1 MDKERHNFL
10 FGAAARE
17 PGKRQF
23 KPNAAFF
30 DQLQLIAADG
40 ADDDEEDDD
49 VIFPSPNVSRSSSDN
64 EQQKEEGDEEEGEQS
79 STNDNGEDDET
90 GGNSS
95 DDEDS
100 GDGEEEQQQQQGKPW
115 KSKRQKGEAAAN
127 AVKTNAGNDGVVQ
140 LNHQLCAVCLDL
152 RPADLCGELIQCD
165 RCAIFVHEL
174 CYGVVAADAGAAAVV
189 AVAPE
194 NKGEDGQRPTAPDEG
209 GDEDAPSSAV
219 QQHGQE
225 QNCSSA
231 SADPNKKPCTTV
243 AAFDGG
249 PSLLASSPPVPVV
262 AGAAAT
268 SSAPTSAAPDAQ
280 SVASSSAST
289 EPWFCEPCLFGVRE
303 VPHCELCPSRYGAFK
318 RAAAVAAGAGCAGW
332 VHVQCAAFTLGVRFA
347 DPAALSAVT
356 WRDIDARTFGRK
368 PCAGCASSG
377 GAAPRQLI
385 ARTGVTVRCDAG
397 MCRHFYHV
405 TCAQRLGLLIDT
417 SARCSTVAVP
427 SLLHHHHQQHNHSPA
442 DVGYLYCEKHAPRDA
457 SVPRMRIAYANFVEA
472 EERRMAQWNRRVCV
486 ALDARQA
493 RKRAAQLRDYQ
504 QRMQRL
510 LLLPV
515 SAVGE
520 CHGGDGDTTT
530 SMASGSTAP
539 TQRRAK
545 LLHTNARLLD
555 AFAEKH
561 ELLGLDGAQF
571 AEEFSA
577 VPAAHLPSNLAP
589 AFSKTFISYA
599 EHRDLVGLPGENARL
614 GLLNRQLAQRQQHQ
628 REMEQRMDELRKL
641 CTDAQHTRAEQHRLL
656 ERCRAVTAKLVP
668 SADGTAAI
676 ASSSML
682 LLLTINTASHVDDG
696 IHGSPAAAGGDG
708 LMMMNATTAPAP
720 SSAVTAAVAPFLPEA
735 KCAANHHHHR
745 HKANAIIVNV
755 NNINRSS
762 HHRKKVAAPKRKRSS
777 KSPGNISAVA
787 FHHQH
792 LLSSSSSLSTAAT
805 HPKNLSEA
813 AAKTNNNNN
822 SGLVAAVAIGSA
834 QNDGQ
839 PLVPPPPLQ
848 CHKCKKTTDAHLLA
862 YCDTCKCHYH
872 IGCLDPPLAKMPAKS
887 KFSRFECSDCAC
899 PSDTDDDEGG
909 GDEAKR
915 VPKRADSAAA
925 GGMVPKDGESSKMSS
940 SSLPTAAAAV
950 DEHWELLQNRP
961 KRQRRTPRIE

>member
-1 MDKERHNFL
+1 MDKEQHNFL

-49 VIFPSPNVSRSSSDN
+49 VIFPSPNVSRSSSDS
-64 EQQKEEGDEEEGEQS
+64 EQHKEEEEGEQS

-100 GDGEEEQQQQQGKPW
+100 GEEEEQQQQQQGKPW
-115 KSKRQKGEAAAN
+115 KSKRRKEAAVN
-127 AVKTNAGNDGVVQ
+127 AVKTSAGNDGDDVVQ
-140 LNHQLCAVCLDL
+140 LNHNQHQLCAVCLDL

-174 CYGVVAADAGAAAVV
+174 CYGVVAADAGAVV

-194 NKGEDGQRPTAPDEG
+194 HKAGDGQRPTAPDDG
-209 GDEDAPSSAV
+209 GAGDDPTSSSV
-219 QQHGQE
+219 QQQQGQ
-225 QNCSSA
+225 A
-231 SADPNKKPCTTV
+231 PCTTV
-243 AAFDGG
+243 AAVDGAS
-249 PSLLASSPPVPVV
+249 SLLASSPSVPVV
-262 AGAAAT
+262 AAAVAT

-303 VPHCELCPSRYGAFK
+303 VPNCELCPSRYGAFK
-318 RAAAVAAGAGCAGW
+318 RAAAVAAGGRCAGW

-356 WRDIDARTFGRK
+356 WRDIDARTLGRK
-368 PCAGCASSG
+368 PCAGCASSSGG

-417 SARCSTVAVP
+417 STRCSTVAVP
-427 SLLHHHHQQHNHSPA
+427 SLLHQQQQQHNHSPA

-493 RKRAAQLRDYQ
+493 RKQAAQLRDYQ

-510 LLLPV
+510 LLPV
-515 SAVGE
+515 SALGE
-520 CHGGDGDTTT
+520 CHGDDGDMTT

-571 AEEFSA
+571 AEEFRA
-577 VPAAHLPSNLAP
+577 VPAAHLPSNLTP

-599 EHRDLVGLPGENARL
+599 EHRDLVGLPGESARL

-628 REMEQRMDELRKL
+628 REMEQRMDELRKQ

-656 ERCRAVTAKLVP
+656 ERCRAVTAKLVS
-668 SADGTAAI
+668 SADGTAAN

-696 IHGSPAAAGGDG
+696 IHGGPAVAGGDG
-708 LMMMNATTAPAP
+708 LMMMATTAPAQ
-720 SSAVTAAVAPFLPEA
+720 SSSVTAAAAPFRPEA
-735 KCAANHHHHR
+735 KCAAGAANHHHHR

-755 NNINRSS
+755 NRNSSNS
-762 HHRKKVAAPKRKRSS
+762 HHRKKVTAPKRKRSS
-777 KSPGNISAVA
+777 KSPGNISSVA
-787 FHHQH
+787 FHHH
-792 LLSSSSSLSTAAT
+792 LSSSLSTATT
-805 HPKNLSEA
+805 HPLNLPEA
-813 AAKTNNNNN
+813 ATKTNNNNN
-822 SGLVAAVAIGSA
+822 SGGFAALATGNG

-839 PLVPPPPLQ
+839 PLVPPLPPPLQ

-899 PSDTDDDEGG
+899 PSDTDDDEGNGG

-915 VPKRADSAAA
+915 VPKRADRAAA
-925 GGMVPKDGESSKMSS
+925 GGIVPKDGESSKMSS
-940 SSLPTAAAAV
+940 LPIAAAAPV